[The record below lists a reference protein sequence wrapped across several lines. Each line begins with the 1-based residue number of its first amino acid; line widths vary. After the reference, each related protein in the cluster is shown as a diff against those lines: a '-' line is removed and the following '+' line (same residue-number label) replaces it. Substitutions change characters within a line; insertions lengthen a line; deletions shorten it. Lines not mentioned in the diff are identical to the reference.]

1 MTLSSGSLIGLDWID
16 MQVNPTETSPSLSAQ
31 MAVLNSFFQGFILLG
46 MYNFGWSVKLL
57 LCGFIE

>member
-31 MAVLNSFFQGFILLG
+31 MAVLNSFFSMFIVLG
-46 MYNFGWSVKLL
+46 IYDFGKRVK
-57 LCGFIE
+57 ERK